1 MSDEVLRNTE
11 IKYVEQKLESFQTAR
26 LCDSLGLGIIAEYG
40 FKGSKQKVFDQLN
53 DYYEKLLANEL
64 TDEEEDC
71 LLDRKTKYNEHLKTV
86 ESFTQKQVLEFIKK
100 NKGSM
105 DDNKLMQMYQF
116 AEDNY
121 MLKTILH
128 ENKMCKCYD
137 ND

>member
-1 MSDEVLRNTE
+1 MSYKE
-11 IKYVEQKLESFQTAR
+11 IKNKEIEYVEMKLETFQTAR
-26 LCDSLGLGIIAEYG
+26 LCDSIGLGIIAEYG
-40 FKGSKQKVFDQLN
+40 FKGNKQKVFDQLN
-53 DYYEKLLANEL
+53 DYYENLLVCEL
-64 TDEEEDC
+64 TDEDVQQLEE
-71 LLDRKTKYNEHLKTV
+71 RKSNYKEHLKSL
-86 ESFTQKQVLEFIKK
+86 ESYTQKQLSEFIKK

-105 DDNKLMQMYQF
+105 DDNKLMQMYQI

>member
-1 MSDEVLRNTE
+1 MSYNKIKNKE
-11 IKYVEQKLESFQTAR
+11 IEYVEMKLETFQTAR
-26 LCDSLGLGIIAEYG
+26 LCDSIGLGIIAEYG
-40 FKGSKQKVFDQLN
+40 FKGNKQKVFDQLN
-53 DYYEKLLANEL
+53 DYYENLLVSEL
-64 TDEEEDC
+64 TDEDVQ
-71 LLDRKTKYNEHLKTV
+71 LLNERKNNYKEHLKSL
-86 ESFTQKQVLEFIKK
+86 ESFTQKQLLEFIKK